1 MLSVQKHLQNLLKEE
16 QSATRAQQAQ
26 VQAENQKAKSKTK
39 GRGAQ
44 RLGEEQDPLAA
55 LANAIRQG
63 AVKRATKK

>member
-1 MLSVQKHLQNLLKEE
+1 MLAFQKSLQNLLKEE
-16 QSATRAQQAQ
+16 QNANRAQQAQ
-26 VQAENQKAKSKTK
+26 AQAENKAKSKTK

-63 AVKRATKK
+63 AVKRPTKK